1 MFKFRLG
8 GKGKVPLNCQRE
20 VMRKRRLNEHI
31 QVN

>member
-8 GKGKVPLNCQRE
+8 GKRKIPLNYQGE

-31 QVN
+31 QVY